1 MDILVGKTITAIH
14 IAEDKEAIR
23 FDVAGGESIVA
34 KCDADCCSYTWIEHV
49 TLPALG
55 FPFLVLAEKDVEMP
69 EDIENDGDCIRFYGF
84 ALETDKGAF
93 LIDYRNSSNGYYGGN
108 LSWPDDAHFYGGVFG
123 QNVSEE
129 KWRPVE
135 QDV

>member
-1 MDILVGKTITAIH
+1 MNILVGKTVTAIY

-23 FDVAGGESIVA
+23 FDVAGEYSIVA

-69 EDIENDGDCIRFYGF
+69 EDMESDGGTIQFYGF
-84 ALETDKGAF
+84 ALETDKGDF
-93 LIDYRNSSNGYYGGN
+93 LIDYRNSSNGYYGGS
-108 LSWPDDAHFYGGVFG
+108 LVWPGDYFYGGVFK

-129 KWRPVE
+129 KWRLVA
-135 QDV
+135 QDM

>member
-1 MDILVGKTITAIH
+1 MNILVGKTVTAIY
-14 IAEDKEAIR
+14 IAEDKKAIR
-23 FDVAGGESIVA
+23 FDVAGEESIVA

-69 EDIENDGDCIRFYGF
+69 EDMESDGGTIQFYGF
-84 ALETDKGAF
+84 ALETDKGDF
-93 LIDYRNSSNGYYGGN
+93 LIDYRNSSNGYYGGS
-108 LSWPDDAHFYGGVFG
+108 LAWPDDYFYGGVFK

-129 KWRPVE
+129 KWRLVA
-135 QDV
+135 QDM

>member
-1 MDILVGKTITAIH
+1 MNILVGKTVTAIY

-23 FDVAGGESIVA
+23 FDVAGEYSIVA

-69 EDIENDGDCIRFYGF
+69 EDMESDGDTIQFYGF
-84 ALETDKGAF
+84 ALETDKGDF
-93 LIDYRNSSNGYYGGN
+93 LIDYRNSSNGYYGGS
-108 LSWPDDAHFYGGVFG
+108 LVWPGDYFYGGVFK

-129 KWRPVE
+129 KWRLVA
-135 QDV
+135 QDM

>member
-1 MDILVGKTITAIH
+1 MNILVGKTITAIY

-23 FDVAGGESIVA
+23 FDLDNGESIVA

-55 FPFLVLAEKDVEMP
+55 FPFLVLAEKDIDLP
-69 EDIENDGDCIRFYGF
+69 ADEDDSGELIQFYGF
-84 ALETDKGAF
+84 ALETDKGDF
-93 LIDYRNSSNGYYGGN
+93 LIDYRNASNGYYGGS
-108 LSWPDDAHFYGGVFG
+108 LSWPNDKYFYGGVFG

-129 KWRPVE
+129 KWQPVV